1 MSSSPLSSKEIF
13 TQNQEER
20 SDRPKLI
27 LTPIMN
33 FDHHSPG
40 QLSSSTTRIIVPRP
54 FYRSQMTPDPFDYSN
69 NNRQLSDHQQYLQN
83 RLQRRFSTNQI
94 NDSSL
99 SNSYLSEQERS
110 SPTISMHPNSYK
122 PYRSI
127 PNNNRAL
134 ISVSSTKSPLITI
147 ASGGLP
153 SRSEIRVSSSPTT
166 NKSTLREIR
175 ISRPDS
181 PSISINRT
189 GTNQPITFTNNSN
202 DGMITN
208 GSGGAFH
215 ISVEPPTNTIQH
227 DRQRQTSPSFH
238 QIETRRDSGDNPY
251 KSNIVAN
258 RFKSSI
264 AYTSPNNNT
273 FDRPSTISANLPPIS
288 LPIHHEHLI
297 KKEQSEV
304 DHLTSLLMKSMNSSN
319 QPNFFGMC
327 ARCNDE
333 IVGEENGLIAMD
345 RMYHVPCFTC
355 TMCGCRL
362 RGMHFYSMENKPYC
376 ESCYVN
382 SLEKC
387 VACALPI
394 TDRILRATG
403 KPYHAQCF
411 SCMTCQKSLDG
422 IPFTVDATMQIHC
435 IDCFHEKF
443 APRCYVCHR
452 PILPQPGQEET
463 IRIIAFDRSYHIDCY
478 RCENCNIQFTTEEGC
493 YPIDDHVLCLQ
504 CNRKYSTTMFGHS

>member
-1 MSSSPLSSKEIF
+1 MASSSSSKDIF
-13 TQNQEER
+13 IQNSEQKNDQ
-20 SDRPKLI
+20 SQLK
-27 LTPIMN
+27 MN
-33 FDHHSPG
+33 FDHPSSN
-40 QLSSSTTRIIVPRP
+40 QLSSSTTRIFVPRP
-54 FYRSQMTPDPFDYSN
+54 FYRSQITPDPFDYSN
-69 NNRQLSDHQQYLQN
+69 NNQQYLQN
-83 RLQRRFSTNQI
+83 RIQRRFSTNQI
-94 NDSSL
+94 NDSPL

-110 SPTISMHPNSYK
+110 SPTILMHPHYYQQ
-122 PYRSI
+122 YRST

-147 ASGGLP
+147 ASGGSP
-153 SRSEIRVSSSPTT
+153 SRSEFRVSSSPIA

-189 GTNQPITFTNNSN
+189 GTNQPITFTSN
-202 DGMITN
+202 TN
-208 GSGGAFH
+208 GRMIPNGNDDGAFH
-215 ISVEPPTNTIQH
+215 ISVEPPINTIQH
-227 DRQRQTSPSFH
+227 DSRTRQTSPPFH
-238 QIETRRDSGDNPY
+238 QIEMRRDSGDNLY
-251 KSNIVAN
+251 KSNIITN
-258 RFKSSI
+258 PFKSSI
-264 AYTSPNNNT
+264 AYPGPKNNT
-273 FDRPSTISANLPPIS
+273 FDYSSTNANLPPTSNSNS
-288 LPIHHEHLI
+288 LSIRNGNLI
-297 KKEQSEV
+297 KKEQTEV
-304 DHLTSLLMKSMNSSN
+304 DNLTKFLMKSMNASN
-319 QPNFFGMC
+319 EPNFFGMC
-327 ARCNDE
+327 ARCNIE
-333 IVGEENGLIAMD
+333 IIGEENGLIAMD
-345 RMYHVPCFTC
+345 RMYHVSCFTC

-387 VACALPI
+387 VSCGLPI

-411 SCMTCQKSLDG
+411 SCMTCQKCLDG

-452 PILPQPGQEET
+452 PILPASGEEET

-478 RCENCNIQFTTEEGC
+478 RCENCNIQFSTEEGC
-493 YPIDDHVLCLQ
+493 YPIDDHVFCLQ
-504 CNRKYSTTMFGHS
+504 CNRKYLISILGHS